1 MLHQD
6 QITQMV
12 NLLTKEAGPGVISI
26 AVTGQKMQ
34 RGKMD
39 VLTVESTLAM

>member
-1 MLHQD
+1 
-6 QITQMV
+6 MV
-12 NLLTKEAGPGVISI
+12 NLLTKQAGPGVISI

-34 RGKMD
+34 HDKMD